1 MGSAHRPGHEVTGV
15 AVPTRLLTAG
25 WSTGP
30 GSAPAYPAEAVAGF
44 RDALGALVTVRPVAG
59 VDHAAS
65 IMTMAGARATAELIA
80 EAQS

>member
-1 MGSAHRPGHEVTGV
+1 MPA
-15 AVPTRLLTAG
+15 RLLTAE

-30 GSAPAYPAEAVAGF
+30 DSAPAYPADTVAGF
-44 RDALGALVTVRPVAG
+44 RDALGALLTVRPVAG

-65 IMTMAGARATAELIA
+65 IMTMTGARATAELIA